1 MKTEELLE
9 LGLTKEQADAVFALN
24 GKDVNKAK
32 GDLEAKVTELE
43 TANKTIQGLRD
54 TVKKFDGVDVEK
66 LRSDLTDLQTQYDT
80 DISAAKL
87 DSALSMALV
96 EDKARNPALAKRVL
110 DMSALKLDGDKL
122 LGLDEQLKKLRESD
136 GYLFEEERAPGRVQ
150 TGLEHKTHLDGDV
163 DKFVAAAMKGAG
175 LKTD

>member
-32 GDLEAKVTELE
+32 GDLEAKLAELE
-43 TANKTIQGLRD
+43 TANKTIQGLQD

-66 LRSDLTDLQTQYDT
+66 LRGDLADLQRQYDT

-87 DSALSMALV
+87 DSALGMALV
-96 EDKARNPALAKRVL
+96 EAKAKNPALAKRAL
-110 DMSALKLDGDKL
+110 DVSALKLDGDKL
-122 LGLDEQLKKLRESD
+122 LGLDEQLKKLRETD
-136 GYLFEEERAPGRVQ
+136 GYLFEEKAAGRVD
-150 TGLEHKTHLDGDV
+150 TGREHGDSLGEGL
-163 DKFVAAAMKGAG
+163 DKFAAAAMKGAG
-175 LKTD
+175 LKTE